1 MTGAPFF
8 RPSAPMN
15 IPDTPAPLADFYARL
30 DACNRA
36 THVERAALEAEL
48 WERFGTEKTVFVLD
62 MAGFTTKVQKHGL
75 LFFLRKI
82 RYMQSVVAPL
92 LAEWRGTLVKFEAD
106 NAYAV
111 FDRPLDAARCALRI
125 HETFQYLAD
134 GLPDVDDVVVSI
146 GLARGRILMIPGHD
160 FFGDAV
166 NVASKL
172 GEDIAGHRETYVSME
187 LVPELA
193 AAPDLGIAP
202 SRHVGP
208 PGSSLFRKS

>member
-1 MTGAPFF
+1 MTA
-8 RPSAPMN
+8 S
-15 IPDTPAPLADFYARL
+15 PLADFYARL
-30 DACNRA
+30 DACNTA
-36 THVERAALEAEL
+36 TPGQRAALEADL
-48 WERFGTEKTVFVLD
+48 WTRFGAEKTVFILD

-92 LAEWRGTLVKFEAD
+92 LAEWRGELVKFEAD

-111 FDRPLDAARCALRI
+111 FDRPLDAANCALRI
-125 HETFQYLAD
+125 HETFHYLAD

-166 NVASKL
+166 NIASRL
-172 GEDIAGHRETYVSME
+172 GEDIAGHRETYASAE
-187 LVPELA
+187 LF
-193 AAPDLGIAP
+193 PDFATDPSLKLEPVQILGLQAGKL
-202 SRHVGP
+202 SRG
-208 PGSSLFRKS
+208 

>member
-1 MTGAPFF
+1 
-8 RPSAPMN
+8 MN
-15 IPDTPAPLADFYARL
+15 PQNADSPLADFYARL
-30 DACNRA
+30 DACNHA
-36 THVERAALEAEL
+36 SPAERAALEAEL

-92 LAEWRGTLVKFEAD
+92 LAEWRGTLIKFEAD
-106 NAYAV
+106 NGYAV
-111 FDRPLDAARCALRI
+111 FDRPLDAARCALKI

-134 GLPDVDDVVVSI
+134 CLPDVDDVVVSI
-146 GLARGRILMIPGHD
+146 GLAHGRILMIPGHD

-172 GEDIAGHRETYVSME
+172 GEDIAGHRETFVSADLVAE
-187 LVPELA
+187 LS
-193 AAPDLGIAP
+193 AAPDLALTP
-202 SRHVGP
+202 SQHIGP
-208 PGSSLFRKS
+208 PGAQLTRKT